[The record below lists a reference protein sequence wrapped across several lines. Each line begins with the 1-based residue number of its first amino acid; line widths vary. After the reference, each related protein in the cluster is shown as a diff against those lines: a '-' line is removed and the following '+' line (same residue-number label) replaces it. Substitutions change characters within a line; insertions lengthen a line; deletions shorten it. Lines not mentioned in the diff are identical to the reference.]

1 MPVLPPGLSL
11 KRISVKGRSTRYADL
26 GDGAPLV
33 LLHGIVRSLEDWGQ
47 VIEPLS
53 KQYRV
58 LAPDL
63 AGFGFSEGLPSYNLE
78 ALAEHVR
85 DFLDALGVSGPVR
98 LVGNSL
104 GGAVTMKAA
113 VQDPD
118 RVERV
123 VLVNS
128 AGFGKSVTV
137 AIRALA
143 IPVIG
148 GKVIKPL
155 LLRPNMRMARAVES
169 SLYRDQRIVTRERV
183 NLGYDLLGQEQAMRA
198 SVESGVALGSF
209 FGAAEGWRRELLDG
223 YRPLSHPTLVLWG
236 SHDKILPASHLP
248 NARRELPAA
257 RFHLFLRVGHMPMT
271 EVPEQFLAVV
281 GPFLAENADA

>member
-1 MPVLPPGLSL
+1 MPVLPAGLAL

-26 GDGAPLV
+26 GEGAPLV

-47 VIEPLS
+47 VIEPLA
-53 KQYRV
+53 KHFRV

-63 AGFGFSEGLPSYNLE
+63 AGFGFSDGLPKYDLE
-78 ALAEHVR
+78 GLAEHVW
-85 DFLDALGVSGPVR
+85 DFLDALEVRGPVR

-113 VQDPD
+113 VQRAD
-118 RVERV
+118 RVDRV

-148 GKVIKPL
+148 SRVIKPL
-155 LLRPNMRMARAVES
+155 ALRPNMRMARAVES
-169 SLYRDQRIVTRERV
+169 SLYRDQRIVTPERIS
-183 NLGYDLLGQEQAMRA
+183 LGYDLLGQEQAMRA
-198 SVESGVALGSF
+198 SVESGVALGTF
-209 FGAAEGWRRELLDG
+209 FGAAEGWRRELLDA
-223 YRPLSHPTLVLWG
+223 YRPLAHPTLVLWG

-248 NARRELPAA
+248 NARRELPEAK
-257 RFHLFLRVGHMPMT
+257 FHLFQRVGHMPMT
-271 EVPEQFLAVV
+271 EVPEQFLSVV
-281 GPFLAENADA
+281 EPFLAESRR